1 MTNDPVTDLDE
12 YSGELILLLLLIYYY
27 HYYADLDRDCFA
39 DEAGQG
45 DDLLIEAVQLLQGQ
59 LGDVLPLQQLAV
71 PGSEN
76 KR

>member
-1 MTNDPVTDLDE
+1 MLTLTGTAL
-12 YSGELILLLLLIYYY
+12 
-27 HYYADLDRDCFA
+27 RMR
-39 DEAGQG
+39 QG